1 MKYDEDIDIISEI
14 LEKTQEEIENM
25 KPVSIMLIGKTG
37 VGKSTLIN
45 NLFRENIAAT
55 GIGRPVTTHLQ
66 KITKEGVPLVL
77 YDTKGLELDPSV
89 QKDVRH
95 EILDTIKE
103 SYNSPDDEEIH
114 LIYYCINASSGRIE
128 EMEIDFINDLGKA
141 IPLIVVLTQTIGK
154 NGQELAEYIKK
165 LDLTAK
171 AVIPILSE
179 DYEISDEI
187 IIPAFGLKEL
197 LEESFKYL
205 PKEVEGSFNN
215 AQQVDLEKKAASA
228 RRWAKRYVTT
238 TFGVGFT
245 PIPFSDSAVLV
256 PMQIGMLAHITAI
269 FGISMDKQ
277 KIASII
283 AAVGGTGGATF
294 LGRTIVANVLKFIP
308 GAGTIVGGVISGGTA
323 SIITM
328 ALAYSYIE
336 VLTVIAYQESL
347 GRRMDLDD
355 IQSLMKERF
364 NEQLLKEKREASS
377 FIKHHYDNGVFD
389 LS

>member
-1 MKYDEDIDIISEI
+1 MGIDNLTKRVKNMNHGDIDIISEI

-45 NLFRENIAAT
+45 NLFRENIAET
-55 GIGRPVTTHLQ
+55 GIGKPVTDHLQ

-89 QKDVRH
+89 QKEVRH
-95 EILDTIKE
+95 EILDTIKD
-103 SYNSPDDEEIH
+103 SYNSPEEEGIH
-114 LIYYCINASSGRIE
+114 LIYYCINAAGGRIE
-128 EMEIDFINDLGKA
+128 EMEIDFINDLGKI
-141 IPLIVVLTQTIGK
+141 IPLIVVLTQSIGD
-154 NGQELAEYIKK
+154 NGKK
-165 LDLTAK
+165 LADYIRGLDITAK
-171 AVIPILSE
+171 AVIPVLSE
-179 DYEISDEI
+179 DYKISDDI
-187 IIPAFGLKEL
+187 ILPSFGLREL

-215 AQQVDLEKKAASA
+215 AQQVDLEKKADSA

-277 KIASII
+277 KIASIV

-347 GRRMDLDD
+347 GRKMELED
-355 IQSLMKERF
+355 IHKLMKERF
-364 NEQLLKEKREASS
+364 REQLIKRKS
-377 FIKHHYDNGVFD
+377 KKDRQ
-389 LS
+389 

>member
-1 MKYDEDIDIISEI
+1 MGIDNLTKRVKNMNHGDIDIISEI

-45 NLFRENIAAT
+45 NLFRENIAET
-55 GIGRPVTTHLQ
+55 GIGKPVTDHLQ

-89 QKDVRH
+89 QKEVRH
-95 EILDTIKE
+95 EILDTIKD
-103 SYNSPDDEEIH
+103 SYNSPEEEGIH
-114 LIYYCINASSGRIE
+114 LIYYCINAAGGRIE
-128 EMEIDFINDLGKA
+128 EMEIDFINDLGRI
-141 IPLIVVLTQTIGK
+141 IPLIVVLTQSIGD
-154 NGQELAEYIKK
+154 NGKK
-165 LDLTAK
+165 LADYIRGLDITAK
-171 AVIPILSE
+171 AVIPVLSK
-179 DYEISDEI
+179 DYKISDDI
-187 IIPAFGLKEL
+187 ILPSFGLREL

-215 AQQVDLEKKAASA
+215 AQQVDLEKKADSA
-228 RRWAKRYVTT
+228 RRWANRYVTT
-238 TFGVGFT
+238 TFGIGFT

-269 FGISMDKQ
+269 FGISIDKQ
-277 KIASII
+277 KIASIV

-347 GRRMDLDD
+347 GRKMEVED
-355 IQSLMKERF
+355 IHKLMKERF
-364 NEQLLKEKREASS
+364 REQLIKRKS
-377 FIKHHYDNGVFD
+377 KKDRQ
-389 LS
+389 

>member
-336 VLTVIAYQESL
+336 VLTMIAYQESL
-347 GRRMDLDD
+347 GRRMDLED

-364 NEQLLKEKREASS
+364 NEQLLKRKKRS
-377 FIKHHYDNGVFD
+377 K
-389 LS
+389 

>member
-66 KITKEGVPLVL
+66 KITKEGAPLVL

-364 NEQLLKEKREASS
+364 NEQLLKRKKRS
-377 FIKHHYDNGVFD
+377 K
-389 LS
+389 

>member
-1 MKYDEDIDIISEI
+1 MGIDNLTKRVKNMNHGDIDIISEI

-45 NLFRENIAAT
+45 NLFRENIAET
-55 GIGRPVTTHLQ
+55 GIGKPVTDHLQ

-89 QKDVRH
+89 QKEVRH
-95 EILDTIKE
+95 EILDTIKD
-103 SYNSPDDEEIH
+103 SYNSPEEEGIH
-114 LIYYCINASSGRIE
+114 LIYYCINAAGGRIE
-128 EMEIDFINDLGKA
+128 EMEIDFINDLGKI
-141 IPLIVVLTQTIGK
+141 IPLIVVLTQSIGD
-154 NGQELAEYIKK
+154 NGKK
-165 LDLTAK
+165 LADYIRGLDITAK
-171 AVIPILSE
+171 AVIPVLSE
-179 DYEISDEI
+179 DYKISDDI
-187 IIPAFGLKEL
+187 ILPSFGLREL

-215 AQQVDLEKKAASA
+215 AQQVDLEKKADSA
-228 RRWAKRYVTT
+228 KRWAKRYVTT

-277 KIASII
+277 KIASIV

-347 GRRMDLDD
+347 GRKMELED
-355 IQSLMKERF
+355 IHKLMQERF
-364 NEQLLKEKREASS
+364 REQLIKRKS
-377 FIKHHYDNGVFD
+377 KKDRQ
-389 LS
+389 

>member
-1 MKYDEDIDIISEI
+1 MNHGDIDIISEI

-45 NLFRENIAAT
+45 NLFRENIAET
-55 GIGRPVTTHLQ
+55 GIGKPVTDHLQ

-89 QKDVRH
+89 QKEVRH
-95 EILDTIKE
+95 EILDTIKD
-103 SYNSPDDEEIH
+103 SYNSPEEEGIH
-114 LIYYCINASSGRIE
+114 LIYYCINAAGGRIE
-128 EMEIDFINDLGKA
+128 EMEIDFINDLGKI
-141 IPLIVVLTQTIGK
+141 IPLIVVLTQSIGD
-154 NGQELAEYIKK
+154 NGKK
-165 LDLTAK
+165 LADYIRGLDITAK
-171 AVIPILSE
+171 AVIPVLSE
-179 DYEISDEI
+179 DYKISDDI
-187 IIPAFGLKEL
+187 ILPSFGLREL

-215 AQQVDLEKKAASA
+215 AQQVDLEKKADSA
-228 RRWAKRYVTT
+228 KRWAKRYVTT

-277 KIASII
+277 KIASIV

-347 GRRMDLDD
+347 GRKMELED
-355 IQSLMKERF
+355 IHKLMQERF
-364 NEQLLKEKREASS
+364 REQLIKRKS
-377 FIKHHYDNGVFD
+377 KKDRQ
-389 LS
+389 

>member
-1 MKYDEDIDIISEI
+1 MGIDNLTKRVKNMNHGDIDIISEI

-45 NLFRENIAAT
+45 NLFRENIAET
-55 GIGRPVTTHLQ
+55 GIGKPVTDHLQ

-89 QKDVRH
+89 QKEVRH
-95 EILDTIKE
+95 EILDTIKD
-103 SYNSPDDEEIH
+103 SYNSPEEEGIH
-114 LIYYCINASSGRIE
+114 LIYYCINAAGGRIE
-128 EMEIDFINDLGKA
+128 EMEIDFINDLGKI
-141 IPLIVVLTQTIGK
+141 IPLIVVLTQSIAD
-154 NGQELAEYIKK
+154 NGKK
-165 LDLTAK
+165 LADYIRGLDITAK

-179 DYEISDEI
+179 DYKISDDI
-187 IIPAFGLKEL
+187 ILPSFGLREL

-215 AQQVDLEKKAASA
+215 AQQVDLEKKADSA
-228 RRWAKRYVTT
+228 KRWAKRYVTT

-277 KIASII
+277 KIASIV

-347 GRRMDLDD
+347 GRKMELED
-355 IQSLMKERF
+355 IHKLMKERF
-364 NEQLLKEKREASS
+364 REQLIKRKS
-377 FIKHHYDNGVFD
+377 KKDRQ
-389 LS
+389 

>member
-364 NEQLLKEKREASS
+364 NEQLLKRKKRS
-377 FIKHHYDNGVFD
+377 K
-389 LS
+389 

>member
-323 SIITM
+323 YIITM

-364 NEQLLKEKREASS
+364 NEQLLKRKKRS
-377 FIKHHYDNGVFD
+377 K
-389 LS
+389 

>member
-1 MKYDEDIDIISEI
+1 MGIDNLTKRVKNMNHGDIDIISEI

-45 NLFRENIAAT
+45 NLFRENIAET
-55 GIGRPVTTHLQ
+55 GIGKPVTDHLQ

-89 QKDVRH
+89 QKEVRH
-95 EILDTIKE
+95 EILDTIKD
-103 SYNSPDDEEIH
+103 SYNSPEEEGIH
-114 LIYYCINASSGRIE
+114 LIYYCINAAGVRIE
-128 EMEIDFINDLGKA
+128 EIEIDFINDLGK
-141 IPLIVVLTQTIGK
+141 IIQLVVVITQYIGDT
-154 NGQELAEYIKK
+154 GQKLAEYIRG
-165 LDLTAK
+165 LDITAK

-179 DYEISDEI
+179 DYKISDDI
-187 IIPAFGLKEL
+187 VLPSFGLREL

-215 AQQVDLEKKAASA
+215 AQQVDLEKKADSA

-277 KIASII
+277 KIASIV

-347 GRRMDLDD
+347 GRKMELED
-355 IQSLMKERF
+355 IHKLMKERF
-364 NEQLLKEKREASS
+364 REQLIKRKS
-377 FIKHHYDNGVFD
+377 KKDRQ
-389 LS
+389 